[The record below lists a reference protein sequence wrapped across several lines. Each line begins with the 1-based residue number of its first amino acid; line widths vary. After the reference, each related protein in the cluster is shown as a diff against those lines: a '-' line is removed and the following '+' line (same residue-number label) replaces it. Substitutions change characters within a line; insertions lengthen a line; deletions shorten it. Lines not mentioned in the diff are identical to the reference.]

1 MADSPAADVKPKK
14 ILLVDDDEAL
24 RQLYSLELSGRQYE
38 VVTASDGDEGF
49 AKAKS
54 EKPDLILLD
63 IMMPKTDGI
72 AALSKI
78 KGEAETKATPVIM
91 LTNFGQENLVQQAF
105 SLGSVDY
112 LLKYKVTPA
121 EMAEKV
127 AQVLSSKPVQ
137 L

>member
-1 MADSPAADVKPKK
+1 MK
-14 ILLVDDDEAL
+14 ILLVDDDQAL
-24 RQLYSLELSGRQYE
+24 RQLYSVELTGRQYE
-38 VVTASDGDEGF
+38 VTTAADGEEGIE
-49 AKAKS
+49 KAKS
-54 EKPDLILLD
+54 TKPDIILLD

-72 AALSKI
+72 AALSKL
-78 KGEAETKATPVIM
+78 KADPALKPIPVIM

-105 SLGSVDY
+105 SLGAVDY

-127 AQVLSSKPVQ
+127 AQVLTAKPAS

>member
-1 MADSPAADVKPKK
+1 MAK
-14 ILLVDDDEAL
+14 ILLVDDDQAL
-24 RQLYSLELSGRQYE
+24 RQLYTIELTGRQYE
-38 VVTASDGDEGF
+38 VVVGADGDEGI

-54 EKPDLILLD
+54 EKPDIILLD

-78 KGEAETKATPVIM
+78 KADEESKKIPVIM

-105 SLGSVDY
+105 SLGAVDY

-127 AQVLSSKPVQ
+127 VQVLSAPPPAA
-137 L
+137 

>member
-1 MADSPAADVKPKK
+1 MADEPKRK
-14 ILLVDDDEAL
+14 ILLVDDDQAL
-24 RQLYSLELSGRQYE
+24 RQLYSVELSGRQYD
-38 VVTASDGDEGF
+38 VATAADGDEGVT
-49 AKAKS
+49 KAQTD
-54 EKPDLILLD
+54 KPDIILLD

-72 AALSKI
+72 AALAKI
-78 KGEAETKATPVIM
+78 KADPNLKNTPVIM

-105 SLGSVDY
+105 SLGAVDY

-127 AQVLSSKPVQ
+127 ASVLTAKPVS

>member
-1 MADSPAADVKPKK
+1 MAK
-14 ILLVDDDEAL
+14 ILLADDDQAL
-24 RQLYSLELSGRQYE
+24 RQLYSLELTNQQYSIVE
-38 VVTASDGDEGF
+38 AVDGDDCLE
-49 AKAKS
+49 KAKT

-72 AALSKI
+72 AALSKL
-78 KGEAETKATPVIM
+78 KADEELKAIPVIM

-105 SLGSVDY
+105 SLGAADY

-121 EMAEKV
+121 EMADKV
-127 AQVLSSKPVQ
+127 NQVLTAKPVQ

>member
-1 MADSPAADVKPKK
+1 MADEPAVPAKK
-14 ILLVDDDEAL
+14 ILLVDDDQAL
-24 RQLYSLELSGRQYE
+24 RQLYSVELTGRQYE
-38 VVTASDGDEGF
+38 VVTAGDGDEGIE
-49 AKAKS
+49 KAKS
-54 EKPDLILLD
+54 GKPDLILLD

-78 KGEAETKATPVIM
+78 KADEASKNIPIIM

-105 SLGSVDY
+105 SLGAVDY

-127 AQVLSSKPVQ
+127 TQVLSAKPVQ

>member
-1 MADSPAADVKPKK
+1 MNTQQPTSSAAKK
-14 ILLVDDDEAL
+14 ILLVDDDQAL
-24 RQLYSLELSGRQYE
+24 RQLYSIELTGRQYE
-38 VVTASDGDEGF
+38 VVTAGDGDEGI
-49 AKAKS
+49 AKSKS
-54 EKPDLILLD
+54 EKPDVILLD

-78 KGEAETKATPVIM
+78 KADDATKPIPVIM

-105 SLGSVDY
+105 SLGAVDY

-127 AQVLSSKPVQ
+127 AQVLSSPPSSS
-137 L
+137 